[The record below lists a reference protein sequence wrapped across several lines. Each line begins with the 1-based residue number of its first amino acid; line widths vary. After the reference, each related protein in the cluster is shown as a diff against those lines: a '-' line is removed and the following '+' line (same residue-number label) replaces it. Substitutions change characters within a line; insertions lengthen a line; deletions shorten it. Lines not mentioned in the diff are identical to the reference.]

1 MFVVNPGSSR
11 IAVLM
16 KRFRKLGFALWLA
29 LALLVGQQALALHE
43 LGHATAGFAQDK
55 GTPTGS
61 TKCDKH
67 FLFAQFSGAVGTF
80 SCVPEVSSGAVV
92 AALVH
97 QAFAP
102 AVTRLAFRSRA
113 PPSIP

>member
-1 MFVVNPGSSR
+1 
-11 IAVLM
+11 M

-29 LALLVGQQALALHE
+29 LALLVGQQAAALHE
-43 LGHATAGFAQDK
+43 LSHATAEFAQDK
-55 GTPTGS
+55 GAPSSS

-67 FLFAQFSGAVGTF
+67 FLFAQFFGPAGTLASSFAV
-80 SCVPEVSSGAVV
+80 SASEAVP
-92 AALVH
+92 ALVR

-113 PPSIP
+113 PPTTL